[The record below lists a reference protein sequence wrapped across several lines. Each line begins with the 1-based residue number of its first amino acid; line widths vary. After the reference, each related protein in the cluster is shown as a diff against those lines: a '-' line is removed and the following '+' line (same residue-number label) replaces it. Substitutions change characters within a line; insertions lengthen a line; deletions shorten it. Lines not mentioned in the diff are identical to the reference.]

1 MTGHGPQ
8 PTDIRL
14 MIPRRCQAAWGRIAT
29 TIAPKLAEVGIEP
42 SNQNILAAVM
52 EMVDGQLHPDRAVPC
67 MDPNAPFYEAPD
79 TKPRAPH
86 PPEQREKFWRNLEQN
101 PPPPGEQPIL
111 PGPEYDEEAKTRFP
125 HIYGDKVPEADVS

>member
-1 MTGHGPQ
+1 MPRTPQ
-8 PTDIRL
+8 DIDVRV
-14 MIPRRCQAAWGRIAT
+14 MIPRRAAAAYQRVRSTLGGQMA
-29 TIAPKLAEVGIEP
+29 AFGIEP
-42 SNQNILAAVM
+42 THANVMAAMVEIL
-52 EMVDGQLHPDRAVPC
+52 DQQLHPDRAVPC

-111 PGPEYDEEAKTRFP
+111 PGA
-125 HIYGDKVPEADVS
+125 